1 MENIQFFFIGMIIG
15 LANIIPGVSGGTM
28 AVVFGVFDRLIASI
42 SNIRKE
48 FKKSILFLL
57 PIGLGAGV
65 AILLLSQGL
74 KWLLDHYYMATNLFF
89 IGVIVGSIPMIF
101 GKSVEG
107 GFKIRNLIPFV
118 VTFAMMIGMMFLSPE
133 GEQVIARSLDVLTF
147 IKLLVFSAIAAI
159 SMIIP
164 GLSGSFVMLLLGTY
178 NTVITAIAELNIVM
192 LIPVVIGVAFGILF
206 GPKLINWL
214 IMRFP
219 QATYFAILG
228 FVIGSIPTIFGKI
241 SAAQAY
247 RGGWE
252 LVIGIL
258 VGVIGGLISF
268 VFSSETLKERLFKK
282 KEHKEV

>member
-1 MENIQFFFIGMIIG
+1 MIIG

-101 GKSVEG
+101 GKAVEG

-192 LIPVVIGVAFGILF
+192 LIPVVIGA
-206 GPKLINWL
+206 W
-214 IMRFP
+214 R
-219 QATYFAILG
+219 
-228 FVIGSIPTIFGKI
+228 
-241 SAAQAY
+241 
-247 RGGWE
+247 
-252 LVIGIL
+252 LVFCL
-258 VGVIGGLISF
+258 VQN
-268 VFSSETLKERLFKK
+268 SSTG
-282 KEHKEV
+282 

>member
-1 MENIQFFFIGMIIG
+1 MIIG

-57 PIGLGAGV
+57 PIGLGAGA

-74 KWLLDHYYMATNLFF
+74 KWLLEHHYMATNLFF
-89 IGVIVGSIPMIF
+89 VGVIVGSIPMIF
-101 GKSVEG
+101 GKAVEG
-107 GFKIRNLIPFV
+107 GFKIRNLIPFA
-118 VTFAMMIGMMFLSPE
+118 VTFAMMIVMIFLSPE
-133 GEQVIARSLDVLTF
+133 GETVIVRTLDVFMF

-192 LIPVVIGVAFGILF
+192 LIPVVIGVALGILF
-206 GPKLINWL
+206 GSKLINWL
-214 IMRFP
+214 IVRFP

-228 FVIGSIPTIFGKI
+228 FVIGSIPTIFEKI
-241 SAAQAY
+241 GAAQAY

-258 VGVIGGLISF
+258 VGVIGILISF